1 MSNKHFK
8 IKAECHSDDR
18 NVEVEFDAEPW
29 FEQVSKDGV
38 LKLASCGWGGDYPAD
53 EVATFMSDS
62 VTRIADMFKYLEVI
76 HGDPSKKDAQGF
88 ECHVD
93 RDDVLIWLKKN
104 RKDWYEELAND
115 EELVARGYFDS
126 DAVKTA

>member
-1 MSNKHFK
+1 M

-18 NVEVEFDAEPW
+18 NVEVSFDAVPW
-29 FEQVSKDGV
+29 FKVASKEDIME
-38 LKLASCGWGGDYPAD
+38 LATCGWGGDYPAD
-53 EVATFMSDS
+53 DVAIFMSDHEQPH
-62 VTRIADMFKYLEVI
+62 IADMFKYLEII

-93 RDDVLIWLKKN
+93 RDDALVWLKTN
-104 RKDWYEELAND
+104 RSDVYELLAKD